1 MDSISCYHS
10 SSNWSFILIDFG
22 ALASVNNRVF
32 VFITILSITKS
43 LFAEPSVADIQKG
56 IDLSLSQQYDEA
68 LALFASMKEQFP
80 QHPAGAFFSAA
91 IWQTRLMDFET
102 KKWEKNFYREINQA
116 IKSSQS
122 SLSKNPTD
130 SRMLFYF
137 GAALGYKSFQLAR
150 NKKYIPAIQLGLQT
164 VKKLQQAVEADSLFF
179 DPYLGI
185 GTYLYWRSNLTK
197 KISWLPFFEDQRSL
211 GIDMISQAAKN
222 GVFSKWAA
230 LSNLAWIYIEEKHY
244 DRASACASEGLEF
257 SPDSRFFL
265 WPLAEAQFQKGGY
278 EQAIATFSK
287 LLASVQ
293 SEKENNGY
301 NEILIQWK
309 LAQCYY
315 GLGDGPA
322 ARAAC
327 ETLLSIHPD
336 KEVRNRADEKKKEA
350 EKLLEE
356 ISDSP

>member
-1 MDSISCYHS
+1 MNSR
-10 SSNWSFILIDFG
+10 LI
-22 ALASVNNRVF
+22 
-32 VFITILSITKS
+32 VFITILSVTKS

-80 QHPAGAFFSAA
+80 EHPAGAFFSAA
-91 IWQTRLMDFET
+91 IWHTRLMDFET
-102 KKWEKNFYREINQA
+102 KKWEKNFYKEINLA
-116 IKSSQS
+116 IKSAQS
-122 SLSKNPTD
+122 NLAKNPTD
-130 SRMLFYF
+130 SRMLFYL

-164 VKKLQQAVEADSLFF
+164 VKKLQQAIEADSLFS

-197 KISWLPFFEDQRSL
+197 KMSWLPFFEDQRSH

-222 GVFSKWAA
+222 GIFSKWAA
-230 LSNLAWIYIEEKHY
+230 LSNLAWIYIEERQY
-244 DRASACASEGLEF
+244 DRASNCALEGLEF
-257 SPDSRFFL
+257 FPNSRFFL
-265 WPLAEAQFQKGGY
+265 WPLAEAQFQKRDY
-278 EQAIATFSK
+278 EQAITVFSK

-293 SEKENNGY
+293 NGKENNGY

-315 GLGDGPA
+315 RLGDKRA
-322 ARAAC
+322 ARSAC
-327 ETLLSIHPD
+327 EMLLSTHAD
-336 KEVRNRADEKKKEA
+336 KEVRNRADEKKKKA

-356 ISDSP
+356 ISDSR